1 MEHKTG
7 FEWHYEKT
15 LHSWQEGLT
24 EWVATIPTKYWV
36 LLGVAGVT
44 IILILCLPLFSS
56 KKEEEVFTPPPIEP
70 WPETL
75 PVEPI
80 TDEPVEAETEEES
93 DEYRDMEIAALV
105 NLKREMAREKEDL
118 ELETRKQKV
127 AQQESEA
134 KVKNVEANMRTKF
147 GL

>member
-7 FEWHYEKT
+7 FEWHYEKM

-70 WPETL
+70 WPEVQDTV
-75 PVEPI
+75 P
-80 TDEPVEAETEEES
+80 DEALEETINEES
-93 DEYRDMEIAALV
+93 DEYRDMEIAAMV

-134 KVKNVEANMRTKF
+134 KVKNVEANMRAKF

>member
-1 MEHKTG
+1 MENRTG

-15 LHSWQEGLT
+15 FHAWHTGLN
-24 EWVATIPTKYWV
+24 EFIDSIPTKYWL

-56 KKEEEVFTPPPIEP
+56 KKEEEVFTPPSIEP
-70 WPETL
+70 WPE
-75 PVEPI
+75 PVQDTVPEETVEEPI
-80 TDEPVEAETEEES
+80 NEEN
-93 DEYRDMEIAALV
+93 DEYRAMEIAALM
-105 NLKREMAREKEDL
+105 NLKRSMAIEKEDM

-134 KVKNVEANMRTKF
+134 KVKNVEANMRSKF
-147 GL
+147 GF